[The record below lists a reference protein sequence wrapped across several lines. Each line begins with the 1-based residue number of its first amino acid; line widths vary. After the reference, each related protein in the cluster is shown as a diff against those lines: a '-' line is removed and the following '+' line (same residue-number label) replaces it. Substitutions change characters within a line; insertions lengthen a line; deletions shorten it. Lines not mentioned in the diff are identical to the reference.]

1 MWWFLQMVANFL
13 RCCLN
18 FDVLQQKYSQ
28 FYSLLSYFMG
38 YLGACIVFY
47 VFCVCVWVCLCV
59 NWAIKCIAF
68 DLGEALTRRCMPRCE
83 RLWMQL
89 IVTMP
94 GDFVAAPCCW
104 ATPPSLALLP
114 FEGREVSFLFPTDS
128 SIIGPLWWL
137 TKHLWFPP
145 GPKFRAP
152 SRLLLKIT
160 DYLSLLPILLG
171 TDGRTTGVPVPV
183 FCWKA

>member
-18 FDVLQQKYSQ
+18 ISMCCSRGTVSYIPCSHILRGILVLA
-28 FYSLLSYFMG
+28 LSSVSSG
-38 YLGACIVFY
+38 CVCG
-47 VFCVCVWVCLCV
+47 CVCVCELGHIWL
-59 NWAIKCIAF
+59 AF
-68 DLGEALTRRCMPRCE
+68 DLGEALRCMPRCE
-83 RLWMQL
+83 RFWLQL

-128 SIIGPLWWL
+128 SIIGPFWWL
-137 TKHLWFPP
+137 TMHLWLPP
-145 GPKFRAP
+145 GPNSGLPR
-152 SRLLLKIT
+152 
-160 DYLSLLPILLG
+160 DYY
-171 TDGRTTGVPVPV
+171 
-183 FCWKA
+183 